1 METLALLYIVFVLGD
16 SVRDGEFAKELFKTS
31 KSRVCS
37 KNGSN
42 TVAVFNNLFGEIRKM
57 QLMIFVPDIKK
68 HSHVPMGQGI
78 LLKLRMIRSG

>member
-42 TVAVFNNLFGEIRKM
+42 TVAVSNQLSWRSTENAINEI
-57 QLMIFVPDIKK
+57 IVPDIKK
-68 HSHVPMGQGI
+68 HSPVPMGQAYY
-78 LLKLRMIRSG
+78 